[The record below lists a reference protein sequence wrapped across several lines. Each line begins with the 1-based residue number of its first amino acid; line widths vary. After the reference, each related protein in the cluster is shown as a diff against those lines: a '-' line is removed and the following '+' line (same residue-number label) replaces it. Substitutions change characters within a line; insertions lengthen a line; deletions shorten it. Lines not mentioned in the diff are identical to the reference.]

1 MKCFRLIGGIVLD
14 GGNVRNAFFAAF
26 FPTFPS
32 LVFFEDSNPT
42 NPKFGLRFFFPFH
55 SRSSVSIRSYVRSS
69 DSPSRQSVCLAI
81 HLSIREASVDKCE
94 ERPIAR
100 YWFEVDSALFSTTRS
115 FFRCVLASLQEAVNV
130 MRNFVD
136 AISLSLISFIIFY
149 LLLCNG

>member
-14 GGNVRNAFFAAF
+14 GGNVRNAFFATF

-32 LVFFEDSNPT
+32 FDSFEDSNPT

-81 HLSIREASVDKCE
+81 HLSVYPKSLGRQMWRTPNCALLVWGWFGIVFHHAILFQMRPRISTRGCE
-94 ERPIAR
+94 RNAKFCWRDFIIS
-100 YWFEVDSALFSTTRS
+100 DLFYY
-115 FFRCVLASLQEAVNV
+115 LL
-130 MRNFVD
+130 
-136 AISLSLISFIIFY
+136 SFIM
-149 LLLCNG
+149 